1 MEVDHARGYLHAYR
15 SAGHCMRSI
24 IAKEGGHALYRGCLV
39 NAFKVVPS
47 TVIQVRLPAPP
58 FLRVAG
64 SAELPLVT
72 NEMGLSISVTWT

>member
-1 MEVDHARGYLHAYR
+1 VDHARGYLHAYR
-15 SAGHCMRSI
+15 SSWHCMRSI

-64 SAELPLVT
+64 SAELPLVAD
-72 NEMGLSISVTWT
+72 EIGSSSLVAWT